1 MLSFQ
6 FLMLLFVSLRHG
18 MFGVFLGRFESLMF
32 LFLVSV
38 DLVFFTL

>member
-18 MFGVFLGRFESLMF
+18 MFSVLLGRFESLMF

-38 DLVFFTL
+38 DLVLFTL